1 MAIADEQT
9 EPKKPDPYAALR
21 HRNFR
26 KFFLAALA
34 SNSGSWLQAIAIPYI
49 MYEMTGS
56 GAWVGI
62 SVFSLLLP
70 MAIMGPWA
78 GPLADRLPRRTIVMV
93 AQTIQAFITFSYA
106 IFWWAGIREPLAYIG
121 LSIVFGIVNG
131 FGLPAWQAYVSDLV
145 PRDALQNAITLN
157 SLQFN
162 AARAIGPSIGGV
174 VLALFGPAWCF
185 AGNAVSFFAVVLTLL
200 SLPPTPPGAIAESG
214 EKPLTQFRLGMAY
227 ARDDPAILT
236 GYFAAALV
244 AVCGGTLVQV
254 HLVLF
259 AEDVF
264 AVSEGYYGI
273 LVSAFGLGAIMMAPW
288 LMRRA
293 PMYPPSRVLVA
304 GLLFYGVGEL
314 ILTSTSIYV
323 IGLVG
328 TLIAG
333 CSHITMAT
341 TTNSALQLHV
351 TEAMRGRVMAMYLM
365 VLTVGMPMG
374 AIIQGPLSDAFGVR
388 VVVSFMGA
396 MLIAGAF
403 WLATTGR
410 AAHFDRDL
418 PLAVD

>member
-1 MAIADEQT
+1 VAIADEQT

-21 HRNFR
+21 HRDFR

-34 SNSGSWLQAIAIPYI
+34 SNSGSWLQGIAIPFI

-56 GAWVGI
+56 GAWVGV

-93 AQTIQAFITFSYA
+93 SQTILAFIAFGYA
-106 IFWWAGIREPLAYIG
+106 IFWWSGVREPLAYIG
-121 LSIVFGIVNG
+121 LSISFGIVNG
-131 FGLPAWQAYVSDLV
+131 FGMPAWQAYVSDLV

-185 AGNAVSFFAVVLTLL
+185 AGNSLSFFVVVLTLHT
-200 SLPPTPPGAIAESG
+200 LPPTPPGAIAESR
-214 EKPLTQFRLGMAY
+214 ESPLTQFRLGMVY
-227 ARDDPAILT
+227 ARHDPAIMT

-264 AVSEGYYGI
+264 EVSAGYYGI

-288 LMRRA
+288 LMHRA
-293 PMYPPSRVLVA
+293 PLHPASKVLVI

-323 IGLVG
+323 IGLLG

-351 TEAMRGRVMAMYLM
+351 NEAMRGRVMAMYLM
-365 VLTVGMPMG
+365 VLTLGMPFG
-374 AIIQGPLSDAFGVR
+374 AIIEGPLSDAFGVR
-388 VVVSFMGA
+388 VVVSVMGGI
-396 MLIAGAF
+396 LIAGGL
-403 WLATTGR
+403 WLAASGR
-410 AAHFDRDL
+410 AANFDRDSA
-418 PLAVD
+418 LAE